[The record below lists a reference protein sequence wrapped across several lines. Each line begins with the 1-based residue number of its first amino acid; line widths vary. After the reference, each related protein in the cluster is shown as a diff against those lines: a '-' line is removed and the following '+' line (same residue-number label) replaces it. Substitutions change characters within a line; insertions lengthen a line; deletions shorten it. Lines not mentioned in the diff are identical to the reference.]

1 MELMGDEL
9 VEAGLLAYAHREASK
24 WGAERFAAE
33 FRRRNE
39 EEQRHRSS
47 EERTFGYQAEPDADG
62 LTGLGSVTNG
72 PVASAVSEQAIGSDP
87 RTMDLHRP
95 MRHAHVPRPPT
106 QEPAPKGGRG
116 RRREQNLPQPAPL
129 ISPAEAA
136 RMSASARRLYG
147 IPDPPSSDLR

>member
-1 MELMGDEL
+1 MELTGDEL
-9 VEAGLLAYAHREASK
+9 VEAGLLAYAHKEAAR

-47 EERTFGYQAEPDADG
+47 EERTFGYAAEPDAEG
-62 LTGLGSVTNG
+62 LSGLGAVTNG
-72 PVASAVSEQAIGSDP
+72 PVASAVSERAIGSDP

-95 MRHAHVPRPPT
+95 MRHAHVPRPPA
-106 QEPAPKGGRG
+106 QDPESAKGRG
-116 RRREQNLPQPAPL
+116 RRRERSVQQPAPL
-129 ISPAEAA
+129 ITPVEAA

-147 IPDPPSSDLR
+147 IPDPPGADSR